1 MNNETIFASMF
12 VFFIISLIVLGL
24 APFGVI
30 WALNELFLFNIE
42 YTFRNWLAMFVLF
55 VVLKTSIT
63 SKS

>member
-12 VFFIISLIVLGL
+12 AFLVVGIIVLGL

-55 VVLKTSIT
+55 VVFKVSIT
-63 SKS
+63 NKS

>member
-1 MNNETIFASMF
+1 MNNENIFASMF
-12 VFFIISLIVLGL
+12 ALLVVGIIVSIL

-55 VVLKTSIT
+55 VVFKTTIT
-63 SKS
+63 HKS